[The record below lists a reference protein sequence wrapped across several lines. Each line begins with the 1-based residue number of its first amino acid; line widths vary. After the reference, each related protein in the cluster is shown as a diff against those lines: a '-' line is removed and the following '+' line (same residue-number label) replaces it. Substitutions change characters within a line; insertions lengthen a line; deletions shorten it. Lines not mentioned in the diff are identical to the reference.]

1 MSFIEMMESGRGPG
15 VIGMV
20 LALIVLLGFGTLY
33 IFVFDESLQGG
44 TGTIE
49 YAIRQQRSEIDSL
62 RNNIKRGEEELRRF
76 PEYESASKELKSLIS
91 SNRMRE
97 GEIDGKR
104 KNLQNANA
112 QLAEVEKTF
121 EAYKNQYRDFI
132 RTKAKGQVFPE
143 LETAKET
150 YQNVTI
156 REVTPIGVQIRHD
169 GGLKRIP
176 YEELP
181 PELQD
186 LYQFDREQMAE
197 ALASETK
204 QRSTH
209 EAEAAAADV
218 VAAKLF
224 EEQKAK
230 SAAESLRKQQMD
242 LANFEMKATA
252 LQSEIRALSEDRT
265 RASADAAAARA
276 AGKMVLDKTGNIDR
290 DISAKRVRLAAI
302 MAEIA
307 RLKRAR

>member
-62 RNNIKRGEEELRRF
+62 RDNIKRGEEELKKF
-76 PEYESASKELKSLIS
+76 PEFELASKELKSMSS
-91 SNRMRE
+91 SNRLRE

-104 KNLQNANA
+104 KNLENANA
-112 QLAEVEKTF
+112 QLAEVEKAF
-121 EAYKNQYRDFI
+121 ESYKNQYREFI
-132 RTKAKGQVFPE
+132 RTKAKGQVFAE
-143 LETAKET
+143 LVTAKEKF
-150 YQNVTI
+150 QNVTI

-181 PELQD
+181 LELQD
-186 LYQFDREQMAE
+186 LYQFDKKQMAE
-197 ALASETK
+197 ALANETK

-218 VAAKLF
+218 VAAKLL

-230 SAAESLRKQQMD
+230 SAAASLKKRETD
-242 LANFEMKATA
+242 LANFELKAAA
-252 LQSEIRALSEDRT
+252 LQAELKALSEDRT

-276 AGKMVLDKTGNIDR
+276 SGKMILDKTGNIDR
-290 DISAKRVRLAAI
+290 EISAKRSRLAALN
-302 MAEIA
+302 AEII
-307 RLKRAR
+307 RLKSAR